1 MRKFIKVNDYPV
13 ISHQSW
19 LPWPP
24 LLLEH
29 NKYFNFPQKE
39 KRDFGNQRFSLP
51 KGYNQAGNRPS
62 VVGWIRKESHH
73 ILDGVTELWALS
85 MYGTRWWQ
93 SHMGWGQTFLGATL
107 FFFIGY
113 LAPGW
118 RIACLPSARHRGI
131 FQFVF
136 RSLPP
141 DDHCLF
147 LMLCKHGRISNF
159 RDMLLLLQKTMERP
173 FLESARL
180 LLQAVT
186 KDFSSVVITTLIS
199 PDLLTPHPSSS
210 KMSAAKAKKSTTLA
224 LMMIFLHIPRK
235 IRRRRNFHW
244 WQGATEHKKLSTG
257 QFEVW
262 WPKCDH

>member
-1 MRKFIKVNDYPV
+1 MGIINVWHTMMAEPHGVRSN
-13 ISHQSW
+13 
-19 LPWPP
+19 LPWS
-24 LLLEH
+24 
-29 NKYFNFPQKE
+29 YT
-39 KRDFGNQRFSLP
+39 
-51 KGYNQAGNRPS
+51 
-62 VVGWIRKESHH
+62 I
-73 ILDGVTELWALS
+73 
-85 MYGTRWWQ
+85 
-93 SHMGWGQTFLGATL
+93 

>member
-1 MRKFIKVNDYPV
+1 MAHDDGRATWGEVKP
-13 ISHQSW
+13 S
-19 LPWPP
+19 
-24 LLLEH
+24 LELH
-29 NKYFNFPQKE
+29 Y
-39 KRDFGNQRFSLP
+39 
-51 KGYNQAGNRPS
+51 
-62 VVGWIRKESHH
+62 
-73 ILDGVTELWALS
+73 
-85 MYGTRWWQ
+85 
-93 SHMGWGQTFLGATL
+93 

-159 RDMLLLLQKTMERP
+159 RDMLLLQKTMERP